1 MEFMR
6 SACVSGEPIA
16 PGCCP
21 GQEAAWLEGRDV
33 ARQGVAQGS
42 AGADAELGE
51 HLLQVPFD
59 GAGAE
64 EELSADLGVR
74 PAVAGEL
81 GDVLLLRSELVAGV
95 IAALADLLAGG
106 QQLVPRTLG
115 KSLRAH
121 RKQRLERDPQLLA
134 RIDASSLTA
143 QPLPVEQARACD
155 STRTRLWA
163 SRSIDSRYKPSA
175 ASPSLARARTRAPIP
190 SAQSL
195 ASPAVRSDIHSTVA
209 CSSAMSPVLDAASA
223 TSGTTNGVKPRWSCS
238 NARLAASCA
247 ASKRP
252 IPL

>member
-51 HLLQVPFD
+51 HLLQAPFD

-121 RKQRLERDPQLLA
+121 REQRLARDPQLLA
-134 RIDASSLTA
+134 RIDAPSLTA
-143 QPLPVEQARACD
+143 QPLPIEQARACELD
-155 STRTRLWA
+155 S
-163 SRSIDSRYKPSA
+163 D
-175 ASPSLARARTRAPIP
+175 ARAGEAI
-190 SAQSL
+190 
-195 ASPAVRSDIHSTVA
+195 D
-209 CSSAMSPVLDAASA
+209 
-223 TSGTTNGVKPRWSCS
+223 
-238 NARLAASCA
+238 RLAVQAVGGISLVCEGA
-247 ASKRP
+247 HAGADSQRP
-252 IPL
+252 IAGIPCCALRHPLDRGLQ